1 MYNVYCVKWGDKYN
15 RDFVTRLK
23 DNVESNTTLDIKF
36 WCYTDQPESEYDIPV
51 KYPYLR
57 GVWHKLALFEFTG
70 PSIFFD
76 LDIHIKKNIDFLF
89 TYSQEFTLIDSSRWK
104 SKRCDEL
111 HVATVFDKDIFRFRL
126 YNDTRVNSSFMRWY
140 DSRSIFKN
148 FLSNRDT
155 HLRLYNGIDG
165 FIYNENVSYR
175 LLKDIHVASWQQKEP
190 DDEAPIFLWN
200 QRYD

>member
-36 WCYTDQPESEYDIPV
+36 WCYTDQPEEDYDIPV

-76 LDIHIKKNIDFLF
+76 LDVEIKKNIDFLF
-89 TYSQEFTLIDSSRWK
+89 TDFQELTLIDASRWK
-104 SKRCDEL
+104 AKRF
-111 HVATVFDKDIFRFRL
+111 FDKDIFRFRL
-126 YNDTRVNSSFMRWY
+126 YNDSRVNSSFMRWY

-155 HLRLYNGIDG
+155 HLRLYEGIDR
-165 FIYNENVSYR
+165 FIYNENIPYK
-175 LLKDIHVASWQQKEP
+175 LLKDVNVASWQQEEWSDK
-190 DDEAPIFLWN
+190 ASIFLWN

>member
-36 WCYTDQPESEYDIPV
+36 WCYTDQPEEDYDIPV
-51 KYPYLR
+51 RYPYLR

-76 LDIHIKKNIDFLF
+76 LDVEIKKNIDFLF
-89 TYSQEFTLIDSSRWK
+89 TDFQELTLIDASRWK
-104 SKRCDEL
+104 AKRDDL
-111 HVATVFDKDIFRFRL
+111 DKSIFRFRL
-126 YNDTRVNSSFMRWY
+126 NNDSRVNSSFMRWN
-140 DSRSIFKN
+140 DSRSIFKY

-155 HLRLYNGIDG
+155 HLRLYEGIDR
-165 FIYNENVSYR
+165 FIYNENISYK
-175 LLKDIHVASWQQKEP
+175 LLKRKFILTGRKTFAK
-190 DDEAPIFLWN
+190 
-200 QRYD
+200 